1 MLGKMQSFLRNLRF
15 AIRMMVKSPGF
26 TAAVVITL
34 ALGIGANAAIFTV
47 TNALL
52 LRPFPYRDPSRLVS
66 VEVRDQTK
74 DRGVNLIRY
83 ENLRDHGQS
92 FDGIAAWASDSLN
105 LTGDGE
111 ATQATVA
118 RVTPNFFSLLGVK
131 AQLGRAFAQDE
142 GRPEGK
148 QVVMLANAFWQTRY
162 HGDPSIVGRTIHLD
176 ENAYTVIGVLP
187 ADVQFEFVGQAD
199 IWTPRY
205 FEFSQIPADRLRLGV
220 GYLNMVARL
229 KDGVTPAQANA
240 ELNVLNQQYRA
251 QNPALPDAASDVTVT
266 ARPLRDLV
274 VGDVRSKVLMLM
286 AAVGV
291 VLLIACANVASLLL
305 SRALARRREVAV
317 RAALGASR
325 IAIAG
330 QLLTESVLM
339 ALGSGALGVALAW
352 AATRALVTRGGAQLP
367 PGVPVVVDLRV
378 LTFSLAIS
386 LLSGVLFGLSP
397 ALQLAQVDLNSALRE
412 EGRGAS
418 AGRARARMK
427 DALVIGQVA
436 LSLVLLIGAG
446 LLLRSFVR
454 LLQADPGFDQRNVLT
469 MNISL
474 STQRYVKPDQQV
486 AFFDDVLRRVAA
498 LPGVKSD
505 AISAALPLT
514 WIRITPVLPQGQPE
528 VPLAQRPFVD
538 IEAVSPGWFETL
550 RVPLRAGR
558 GFDSSDQAQSAPVVV
573 VNERFAREYWP
584 NQNPLSQHVVIGRR
598 PVPAQV
604 VGVAADVKNRGL
616 EQDPQPQ
623 LYLPFSQLP
632 WGSMNLLVRTEV
644 APASLEPAI
653 RAQIAAIDPDQPVT
667 KVKTADELMNEARTQ
682 PRFLLMLVGV
692 FSATALVLAM
702 IGIYGVLSYAVAQRQ
717 QEFGIRMALG
727 AERRD
732 ILRLVVRQGF
742 VLALAGIAAGL
753 VAAFALTRLL
763 ASMLYKTGG
772 HDALTFVAAPAMFL
786 AVAMIASYLPARRA
800 THVSPIEALR

>member
-1 MLGKMQSFLRNLRF
+1 
-15 AIRMMVKSPGF
+15 
-26 TAAVVITL
+26 
-34 ALGIGANAAIFTV
+34 
-47 TNALL
+47 
-52 LRPFPYRDPSRLVS
+52 LV
-66 VEVRDQTK
+66 
-74 DRGVNLIRY
+74 
-83 ENLRDHGQS
+83 
-92 FDGIAAWASDSLN
+92 A
-105 LTGDGE
+105 
-111 ATQATVA
+111 
-118 RVTPNFFSLLGVK
+118 
-131 AQLGRAFAQDE
+131 
-142 GRPEGK
+142 
-148 QVVMLANAFWQTRY
+148 
-162 HGDPSIVGRTIHLD
+162 
-176 ENAYTVIGVLP
+176 
-187 ADVQFEFVGQAD
+187 
-199 IWTPRY
+199 
-205 FEFSQIPADRLRLGV
+205 
-220 GYLNMVARL
+220 
-229 KDGVTPAQANA
+229 
-240 ELNVLNQQYRA
+240 
-251 QNPALPDAASDVTVT
+251 
-266 ARPLRDLV
+266 
-274 VGDVRSKVLMLM
+274 
-286 AAVGV
+286 
-291 VLLIACANVASLLL
+291 
-305 SRALARRREVAV
+305 
-317 RAALGASR
+317 
-325 IAIAG
+325 
-330 QLLTESVLM
+330 
-339 ALGSGALGVALAW
+339 GALGVALAW
-352 AATRALVTRGGAQLP
+352 SATRALVAWGGAQLP

-378 LTFSLAIS
+378 LAFSLAIS
-386 LLSGVLFGLSP
+386 LLSGILFGLAP

-418 AGRARARMK
+418 TGRGRARMK

-469 MNISL
+469 MNVSL
-474 STQRYVKPDQQV
+474 STQKYAKPDQQV

-558 GFDSSDQAQSAPVVV
+558 GFDSSDQPQSAPVVV

-598 PVPAQV
+598 PAPAQV

-653 RAQIAAIDPDQPVT
+653 RAQIAAIDADQPVT
-667 KVKTADELMNEARTQ
+667 KVKTADELMNDARTQ

-727 AERRD
+727 AEQRD
-732 ILRLVVRQGF
+732 ILRLVVRQGL

-772 HDALTFVAAPAMFL
+772 HDALTFVTAPVMFL
-786 AVAMIASYLPARRA
+786 AIAMIASYLPARRA

>member
-1 MLGKMQSFLRNLRF
+1 MQSFLRNLRF
-15 AIRMMVKSPGF
+15 AFRMMVKSPGF
-26 TAAVVITL
+26 TAAVVMTL

-52 LRPFPYRDPSRLVS
+52 LRPFPYREPSRLVS

-83 ENLRDHGQS
+83 ENLRDHAQS

-111 ATQATVA
+111 AAQATVG
-118 RVTPNFFSLLGVK
+118 RVSPNFFSLLGVK
-131 AQLGRAFAQDE
+131 AQLGRAFAEEE

-148 QVVMLANAFWQTRY
+148 QVVMLANAFWQARY

-176 ENAYTVIGVLP
+176 EKAYAVIGVLP
-187 ADVQFEFVGQAD
+187 ADVHFEFVGQAD

-229 KDGVTPAQANA
+229 KGGVTPAQANA
-240 ELNVLNQQYRA
+240 ELNVLNQQYRV

-339 ALGSGALGVALAW
+339 ALVAGALGVALGW
-352 AATRALVTRGGAQLP
+352 AATRALVAWGGTQLP
-367 PGVPVVVDLRV
+367 PGVPVVVDVRV
-378 LTFSLAIS
+378 LAFSLAIS
-386 LLSGVLFGLSP
+386 LLSGILFGLAP

-418 AGRARARMK
+418 VGRARARMK

-436 LSLVLLIGAG
+436 LSLLLLIGAG

-469 MNISL
+469 MNVSL
-474 STQRYVKPDQQV
+474 STQKYAKPDQQV

-528 VPLAQRPFVD
+528 VPLARRPFVD

-558 GFDSSDQAQSAPVVV
+558 GFDLSDQAQSAPVVV

-598 PVPAQV
+598 PAPAQV

-644 APASLEPAI
+644 APATLEPAI
-653 RAQIAAIDPDQPVT
+653 RAQVAAIDADQPVT
-667 KVKTADELMNEARTQ
+667 KVKTVDELMNDARTQ
-682 PRFLLMLVGV
+682 PRFLLMLVGA

-702 IGIYGVLSYAVAQRQ
+702 VGIYGVLSYAVAQRQ

-727 AERRD
+727 AEQRD
-732 ILRLVVRQGF
+732 ILRLVVRQGL

-753 VAAFALTRLL
+753 ASAFALTRLL

-772 HDALTFVAAPAMFL
+772 HDALTFVAAPVMFL
-786 AVAMIASYLPARRA
+786 ATAMIASYLPARRA

>member
-1 MLGKMQSFLRNLRF
+1 MQSFFRNLRF
-15 AIRMMVKSPGF
+15 AFRMMMKSPGF
-26 TAAVVITL
+26 TAAVVLTL

-47 TNALL
+47 TSALL
-52 LRPFPYRDPSRLVS
+52 LRPFPYRDPARLVS
-66 VEVRDQTK
+66 IEVRDQTK
-74 DRGVNLIRY
+74 DRGVNLIRH
-83 ENLRDHGQS
+83 ENLRDHAQS
-92 FDGIAAWASDSLN
+92 FAGIAVWANDTLN
-105 LTGDGE
+105 LTGDGD
-111 ATQATVA
+111 AVQATVA
-118 RVTPNFFSLLGVK
+118 RVTPNFFSLLGVNP
-131 AQLGRAFAQDE
+131 QLGRAFTEEE

-148 QVVMLANAFWQTRY
+148 QVAMLTNAFWQARY

-187 ADVQFEFVGQAD
+187 ANVQFEFVGPAD

-205 FEFSQIPADRLRLGV
+205 FEFSQMPADRLRLGV
-220 GYLNMVARL
+220 GYLSMVARL
-229 KDGVTPAQANA
+229 KDGVTVAQADS

-251 QNPALPDAASDVTVT
+251 QNPALPDAASDIAVT
-266 ARPLRDLV
+266 AAPLRDLV

-325 IAIAG
+325 LTIAA

-339 ALGSGALGVALAW
+339 ALLAGALGVALAW
-352 AATRALVTRGGAQLP
+352 SATQALVAWGGAQLP
-367 PGVPVVVDLRV
+367 QGVPVVVDLRV
-378 LTFSLAIS
+378 LGFALAIS
-386 LLSGVLFGLSP
+386 LLSGILFGLAPS
-397 ALQLAQVDLNSALRE
+397 LQLAQVDLNSALRE

-418 AGRARARMK
+418 VGRARARMK

-454 LLQADPGFDQRNVLT
+454 LLNADPGFDQRNVLT
-469 MNISL
+469 MNVSL
-474 STQRYVKPDQQV
+474 STQHYAKPDQQI
-486 AFFDDVLRRVAA
+486 AFFDDVMRRVAA

-505 AISAALPLT
+505 AISAALPLS

-538 IEAVSPGWFETL
+538 IEAVSQRWFETM
-550 RVPLRAGR
+550 RVPLPAGR
-558 GFDSSDQAQSAPVVV
+558 AIDASDQAKSAPVVV

-584 NQNPLSQHVVIGRR
+584 NQDPLSQHVVIGRR

-632 WGSMNLLVRTEV
+632 WGNMNLLVRTEV

-653 RAQIAAIDPDQPVT
+653 RAQIAAVDADQPVT
-667 KVKTADELMNEARTQ
+667 KVKTVDELMNDARTQ
-682 PRFLLMLVGV
+682 PRFLLVLVGA
-692 FSATALVLAM
+692 FSATALLLAM
-702 IGIYGVLSYAVAQRQ
+702 IGIYGVLSYSVAQRQ

-732 ILRLVVRQGF
+732 ILHLVVRHGF
-742 VLALAGIAAGL
+742 ALALAGVVAGL
-753 VAAFALTRLL
+753 AAAFALTRLL

-772 HDALTFVAAPAMFL
+772 HDALTFVAAPVVFL
-786 AVAMIASYLPARRA
+786 VIALMASYLPARRA
-800 THVSPIEALR
+800 TRVSPIEALR